1 MPRPAFTAQPEPPSP
16 PSVRDHQVPSELS
29 LSSLSVQGQSRHEVS
44 DLLARAI
51 HDFEDLLDQA
61 LSLAR
66 QAAELEDNGYASRR
80 DSPDDTARGRLPGP
94 NHAPPT
100 LEPPAVKHREGQ
112 LLDQAGRTVARQP
125 TYLSSQG
132 NSSLSANAN
141 QSRVAARPF
150 ATDWANSTKNHA
162 SKTPRTDAA
171 DLNRLGKFD
180 ILDVPYSAVTP
191 LKESHELLQRRDSKI
206 SERLSRSEIREY
218 IKSQNQ
224 VPIEPRTSS
233 QNGVPLFKGHKQRQS
248 DRRAWREAGGNVFE
262 LRPSPEFTS
271 LLDEADEPFAELALD
286 PFRNSS
292 VRSRRVSRIA
302 NIETEHEGLELRNTR
317 HVDIYGETGSHFSRS
332 CRHQP
337 IARDWH
343 IVRKRYTAAVTCINT
358 ALLGIVVGIYAGEVP
373 ALQYVLVDLHHWVI
387 LGNTFLYTGLA
398 IPTLLLWPL
407 PLLHGRKPYTVAAL
421 ALALPLQ
428 IPQGVAVG
436 AFRSPSN
443 PSYRVLLLFC
453 RGLSGFVLGFA
464 AINFKMT
471 LLDLFGASLMSS
483 NPHQEVVYDDDLR
496 RHGGGLGL
504 WLGWWSWCTIGSIS
518 LGFFIGAS
526 IVESVNVTWG
536 FWVSTFCII
545 CVMLL
550 NIVTPEVRR
559 SSYRRTIA
567 EIIKRD
573 GDKMK
578 RVARGEVKMHLRSR
592 GPLWWGEEVK
602 AGMELS
608 WKMLKQPGFFILAI
622 YLAWVH
628 AQFTL
633 VLMVSDPA
641 PQEKKPRL
649 TLIDSYSV
657 HSSQNTTIIGQYM
670 LVFAYLRWPLELC
683 WQHRSRKLPIS
694 VVPDIIHK
702 EQTV

>member
-1 MPRPAFTAQPEPPSP
+1 MLSEP
-16 PSVRDHQVPSELS
+16 S
-29 LSSLSVQGQSRHEVS
+29 LSSLSVQEPRRHEVS

-51 HDFEDLLDQA
+51 QDFEDLLDQA

-66 QAAELEDNGYASRR
+66 QAAEQGDNGYAFRR
-80 DSPDDTARGRLPGP
+80 NSPNDAASDLITGP
-94 NHAPPT
+94 T
-100 LEPPAVKHREGQ
+100 YIPAVLEAPALGRREVQRPG
-112 LLDQAGRTVARQP
+112 QAGVPVAHQP
-125 TYLSSQG
+125 PSVSSHG
-132 NSSLSANAN
+132 NESLFANAN
-141 QSRVAARPF
+141 HSRVAARPF
-150 ATDWANSTKNHA
+150 VTDWTNCSRNVQSTT
-162 SKTPRTDAA
+162 SRTDAV
-171 DLNRLGKFD
+171 DQNRLGKFNIPD
-180 ILDVPYSAVTP
+180 IPHSAVTP
-191 LKESHELLQRRDSKI
+191 LKDPHELLQRRDSRI
-206 SERLSRSEIREY
+206 SEQLSRSEIREY
-218 IKSQNQ
+218 IKSQNRI
-224 VPIEPRTSS
+224 PIKPRTSS
-233 QNGVPLFKGHKQRQS
+233 QNRVHLFRGRKQRQS
-248 DRRAWREAGGNVFE
+248 DNRAWRDDGSNVFE
-262 LRPSPEFTS
+262 LRPSPEITS
-271 LLDEADEPFAELALD
+271 LLDEIGETFAELALD
-286 PFRNSS
+286 PIRNSK
-292 VRSRRVSRIA
+292 VRSRRVSHIA
-302 NIETEHEGLELRNTR
+302 NTEDEHEGLDLRNTR
-317 HVDIYGETGSHFSRS
+317 HVDIHGETGLDFSRS

-337 IARDWH
+337 VARDWH
-343 IVRKRYTAAVTCINT
+343 IARKRYTAAVTCINT
-358 ALLGIVVGIYAGEVP
+358 ALLGIVIGIYAGEVP
-373 ALQYVLVDLHHWVI
+373 ALQYVLVDFHHWVI
-387 LGNTFLYTGLA
+387 LGNTFLYAGLA
-398 IPTLLLWPL
+398 ITTLLFWPL

-428 IPQGVAVG
+428 IPQAVAVG

-443 PSYRVLLLFC
+443 PSCRVLLLFC

-496 RHGGGLGL
+496 RHGGGMGL

-536 FWVSTFCII
+536 FWVSTFCIM
-545 CVMLL
+545 CAMLL

-567 EIIKRD
+567 EILKRD
-573 GDKMK
+573 GDKMR

-602 AGMELS
+602 AGIELS

-641 PQEKKPRL
+641 SQE
-649 TLIDSYSV
+649 TND
-657 HSSQNTTIIGQYM
+657 H
-670 LVFAYLRWPLELC
+670 
-683 WQHRSRKLPIS
+683 
-694 VVPDIIHK
+694 D
-702 EQTV
+702 